1 MSATFA
7 VVVGAVLSHWY
18 NRRIRRMPNPDRAE
32 RLGTLV
38 ASGLIVG
45 ESLWGV
51 INAGLIVGLSKDA
64 PIGLVPEDFVAGPW
78 LGLLGFAGVIAWLYS
93 WMLRRSKA
101 APSAK

>member
-1 MSATFA
+1 
-7 VVVGAVLSHWY
+7 
-18 NRRIRRMPNPDRAE
+18 MPNPERAE

-64 PIGLVPEDFVAGPW
+64 PIALVPEDFPPAKI
-78 LGLLGFAGVIAWLYS
+78 LGVLGFVGVIVWLFT
-93 WMLRRSKA
+93 WMLRRTSKVSRA
-101 APSAK
+101 